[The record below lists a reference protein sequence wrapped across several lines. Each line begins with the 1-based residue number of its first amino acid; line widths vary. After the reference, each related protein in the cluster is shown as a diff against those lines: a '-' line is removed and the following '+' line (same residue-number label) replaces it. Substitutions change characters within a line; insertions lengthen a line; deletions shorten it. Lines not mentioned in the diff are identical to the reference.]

1 MKRMNADAAVRC
13 VLAAAFLLPAQSA
26 LAASTR
32 YGLEADVVYDDN
44 ASRGLGEYQ
53 KADTILAAEGF
64 VARSLQL
71 GARGGAVF
79 RGSARYSQFF
89 EFKDISNL
97 TLSGRA
103 AYRYQ
108 FGGGFSSPWIE
119 AAAELLWLN
128 HADSD
133 LRDGSI
139 VSIGASGGSHVTDRV
154 RLGAGVGMDKR
165 SGGDPGLYDLETNR
179 LWATLDYRV
188 GLRNTVYARLER
200 VAGDHVFN
208 TVTST
213 MGLPGLA
220 GAKVWALDP
229 ALASGFGGRPL
240 DAYQLEATTLLF
252 ELGLNYPLS
261 GRQALDFS
269 FLRFNSKAD
278 VGDYDGNQL
287 RASYL
292 HRF

>member
-13 VLAAAFLLPAQSA
+13 VLAAAFLLPGQSA

-32 YGLEADVVYDDN
+32 YGLEADVFYDDN
-44 ASRGLGEYQ
+44 ASRGLYSADQ

-64 VARSLQL
+64 VASALQL

-119 AAAELLWLN
+119 AAAELQLLK

-154 RLGAGVGMDKR
+154 RVAAGVDVAER
-165 SGGDPGLYDLETNR
+165 SGGDAGLYDLSTNR
-179 LWATLDYRV
+179 LWGTFDYRL
-188 GLRNTVYARLER
+188 GLRNTIYARLSR
-200 VAGDHVFN
+200 VAGDHVYN
-208 TVTST
+208 SVTVT
-213 MGLPGLA
+213 GLSG
-220 GAKVWALDP
+220 VWALDP
-229 ALASGFGGRPL
+229 ALASGFGGRAP
-240 DAYQLEATTLLF
+240 DAYRLDATTLIF

-278 VGDYDGNQL
+278 VGDYDGNQV